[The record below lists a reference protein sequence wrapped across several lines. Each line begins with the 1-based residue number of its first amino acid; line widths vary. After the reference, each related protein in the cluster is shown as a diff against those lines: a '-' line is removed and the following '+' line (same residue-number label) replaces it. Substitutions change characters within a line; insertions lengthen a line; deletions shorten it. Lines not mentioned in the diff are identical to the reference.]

1 MTTNRHKP
9 RALNERRFFFLSLA
23 VAAIVG
29 IVIVVAI
36 LFRPGGF
43 SVVAQGQGNNK
54 LEFTFSDSRVDL
66 GEILDQLLKQA
77 DESSDHMAKRRL
89 VALTLQ
95 ARGFYSLP
103 SIEAVRALR
112 EIKETDQTREFVRA
126 VRAML
131 YDLDGPFARPA
142 TFAAAPDARV
152 LSGIDDLFEREPSS
166 PLLAKLW
173 EMGLE
178 MNGVFALRDI
188 QVSLRED
195 KSLKHRV
202 AATCHGSILLGRVGV
217 LRADEEKQP
226 IEIRVEEGRPCA
238 PTSPEGLIAGK
249 GTPVW
254 ISPSDLNDLIGGAAP
269 TADKELHATLM
280 PLPKDL
286 ITTKPDR

>member
-9 RALNERRFFFLSLA
+9 RALSARLFFFLSLA
-23 VAAIVG
+23 VAAMVG

-36 LFRPGGF
+36 IYRPGGF
-43 SVVAQGQGNNK
+43 SVVAQGQGNS
-54 LEFTFSDSRVDL
+54 LEFKFADSRVDL
-66 GEILDQLLKQA
+66 GEILEQLLKQA
-77 DESSDHMAKRRL
+77 DEAPDPAAKRRL
-89 VALTLQ
+89 IALTLQ
-95 ARGFYSLP
+95 AHGFYNLP
-103 SIEAVRALR
+103 SVEAVRALR

-131 YDLDGPFARPA
+131 YDLDGPFSRPA
-142 TFAAAPDARV
+142 TFAEAPDARV
-152 LSGIDDLFEREPSS
+152 LRGIDDLSEREPSS
-166 PLLAKLW
+166 PLLARLW

-188 QVSLRED
+188 QISLHED

-217 LRADEEKQP
+217 LRTDEEKQP
-226 IEIRVEEGRPCA
+226 IEVRVDEGRPCA

-249 GTPVW
+249 RTPVW
-254 ISPSDLNDLIGGAAP
+254 VSPSDLNDLIGAAAS
-269 TADKELHATLM
+269 TGDRELHATLM

-286 ITTKPDR
+286 ITTKPER

>member
-1 MTTNRHKP
+1 MTTNRQKP
-9 RALNERRFFFLSLA
+9 RALNQRRFFFLSLA

-29 IVIVVAI
+29 VVIIVAI
-36 LFRPGGF
+36 IFRPGGF
-43 SVVAQGQGNNK
+43 SVVAQGQGNS
-54 LEFTFSDSRVDL
+54 LEFKFADSRVDL
-66 GEILDQLLKQA
+66 GEILDQLMKQA
-77 DESSDHMAKRRL
+77 DAAPDPVAKRRL
-89 VALTLQ
+89 IALTLQ
-95 ARGFYSLP
+95 AHGFYNLP
-103 SIEAVRALR
+103 SMEAVRALR

-142 TFAAAPDARV
+142 TFSQAPDARV

-178 MNGVFALRDI
+178 MNGVFSLRDI

-202 AATCHGSILLGRVGV
+202 AATCHGSILLGRIGV
-217 LRADEEKQP
+217 LRTDEEKQP
-226 IEIRVEEGRPCA
+226 IEIHVDEGRPCA

-254 ISPSDLNDLIGGAAP
+254 ISPSDLNDLIGSAAS
-269 TADKELHATLM
+269 TGDRELHATLM

>member
-29 IVIVVAI
+29 IVIIVAI
-36 LFRPGGF
+36 LYRPGGF
-43 SVVAQGQGNNK
+43 SVVAQGQGNS
-54 LEFTFSDSRVDL
+54 LEFKFADSRVDL

-77 DESSDHMAKRRL
+77 DGAPDPAAKRRL
-89 VALTLQ
+89 IALTLQ
-95 ARGFYSLP
+95 AHGFYSVP
-103 SIEAVRALR
+103 SMEAVRALR

-126 VRAML
+126 VRTML

-142 TFAAAPDARV
+142 TFTQAPDARV

-188 QVSLRED
+188 QISLRED
-195 KSLKHRV
+195 KTLKTRV

-217 LRADEEKQP
+217 LRTDEDKQP
-226 IEIRVEEGRPCA
+226 IEIHVDEGRPCT
-238 PTSPEGLIAGK
+238 PTSPQGL
-249 GTPVW
+249 
-254 ISPSDLNDLIGGAAP
+254 
-269 TADKELHATLM
+269 
-280 PLPKDL
+280 
-286 ITTKPDR
+286 